1 MKNLIRNAYFS
12 IFILFL
18 SSCSKDNSYYL
29 FASEETASRFEANVF
44 PVATKPAEISLGN
57 ELSVANV
64 GETLTFFVPYMV
76 VSDDVQTATIS
87 LTDDISGAV
96 IREIPMNMST
106 DLSVLNVIVPEEIQG
121 TNFLFASIPIE
132 NDMAGLSVTV
142 SAKVTG
148 NKENVEDMIKNAFRI
163 Q

>member
-1 MKNLIRNAYFS
+1 MKKLIHYSQIA
-12 IFILFL
+12 IFIFLL
-18 SSCSKDNSYYL
+18 SSCSKDNSFYL
-29 FASEETASRFEANVF
+29 FANEENASRLEANVF

-64 GETLTFFVPYMV
+64 GETLTFFVPYIV

-87 LTDDISGAV
+87 LTDDISGAT

-121 TNFLFASIPIE
+121 TSFLFVSIPIE
-132 NDMAGLSVTV
+132 NDMSGLSLTV

-148 NKENVEDMIKNAFRI
+148 NKENVEDKIKNALRI

>member
-1 MKNLIRNAYFS
+1 MKTLIRNAYFS

-29 FASEETASRFEANVF
+29 FTSEETASRLEANVF

-121 TNFLFASIPIE
+121 TNFLFVSIPIE
-132 NDMAGLSVTV
+132 NDMAGLSLTV

-148 NKENVEDMIKNAFRI
+148 NKENVEDMIKNALRI